1 MGWRY
6 RRTEGVLFRGEV
18 KPQGKASVTVK
29 TKVDESVA
37 LTPTIRFGIIAVKRE
52 FITRDDLDRG
62 MRIQLEEDID
72 GKQHRLIG
80 RILFD
85 LGLLTLGQIEEV
97 LTVLFDDRPKS

>member
-1 MGWRY
+1 M
-6 RRTEGVLFRGEV
+6 
-18 KPQGKASVTVK
+18 TVK